1 MAECNQNQPLIPNRI
16 KASSSYVNLL
26 CFHAAATL
34 LKHDWIT
41 LLQLTSRF
49 LSPLLK
55 TNANV
60 IFQFELR
67 SPQLTFCHKIA
78 ARRLIVE
85 FPSER
90 TAFSTVLFHQK
101 NSSLHFVNIQNGVYF
116 WEFSDLKHKGSFFFK
131 APNLKSLRALSVTNW
146 NVSSYLVL
154 FASAKKSS
162 CCFKYCTKSAGWD
175 QCKILSPLGTAKFW
189 MEDKSSVCSGNCDPA
204 PMPKLHPF
212 LQHPFLWKTVMYS
225 HGICKQ
231 CWRMDNK

>member
-1 MAECNQNQPLIPNRI
+1 MAESNQNQPLIPKRI
-16 KASSSYVNLL
+16 KAGSSLVILL

-34 LKHDWIT
+34 LKHDRIT

-55 TNANV
+55 ANANV
-60 IFQFELR
+60 IFQFEFR
-67 SPQLTFCHKIA
+67 SPLLIFCHKTA
-78 ARRLIVE
+78 AQRLLVD

-90 TAFSTVLFHQK
+90 KAFSTVLFHQK

-154 FASAKKSS
+154 FESAEKWSW
-162 CCFKYCTKSAGWD
+162 CFKYCDKICWMGSVQDTKSLRHCQVLNGG
-175 QCKILSPLGTAKFW
+175 Q
-189 MEDKSSVCSGNCDPA
+189 
-204 PMPKLHPF
+204 
-212 LQHPFLWKTVMYS
+212 
-225 HGICKQ
+225 KQ
-231 CWRMDNK
+231 CVSW